1 MFYKNIK
8 ELQIENTSICN
19 AACPM
24 CLRENTPDDKSWF
37 EETYLPT
44 NFFKERIPD
53 YVMQQVERVLF
64 NGVLGDSAA
73 APNFIDVC
81 NTVLARAPQCYI
93 TVSTNGGLRN
103 ETFWIKLA
111 ESLADNGRVIFAI
124 DGLADTNHVYRVNVI
139 WDKVMKNAK
148 AFIDAGGH
156 AEWQFITF
164 KHNEHQ
170 VEEARNL
177 AHSMGFKS
185 FFVKPSHRFTLFE
198 MTAQTK
204 IVEPP
209 SQVIKLV
216 PRVTLDQ
223 WHDQSNHSKISCY
236 AKHNS
241 TVYIEY
247 TGKLFP
253 CCPLSS
259 RNMYSR
265 TVNFKDGWETLWAEH
280 GDRKI
285 NLNHHDWNS
294 IVQGAF
300 FQGVQDSWNKDYAN
314 GRLAACAGVC
324 SDSEIKFNDKNGRN
338 QSTQ

>member
-1 MFYKNIK
+1 MFYNNIK

-37 EETYLPT
+37 EETFLST
-44 NFFKERIPD
+44 AFFKERIPD
-53 YVMQQVERVLF
+53 YVMQQVERILF
-64 NGVLGDSAA
+64 NGVLGDPAA

-81 NTVLARAPQCYI
+81 DTMLERAPQSYI
-93 TVSTNGGLRN
+93 TISTNGGLRS
-103 ETFWIKLA
+103 ETFWTNLA
-111 ESLADNGRVIFAI
+111 KSLKTNGRVIFAI
-124 DGLADTNHVYRVNVI
+124 DGLEDTNHIYRVNVL
-139 WDKVMKNAK
+139 WSKVIKNAA
-148 AFIDAGGH
+148 AFIKAGGH

-170 VEEARNL
+170 VDEARQL
-177 AHSMGFKS
+177 AHTLGFKN

-198 MTAQTK
+198 MTAKNNT
-204 IVEPP
+204 VEPATHL
-209 SQVIKLV
+209 INFV
-216 PRVTLDQ
+216 PKVTLDY
-223 WHDQSNHSKISCY
+223 WHQQSNTSKISCY

-241 TVYIEY
+241 TAYIEY
-247 TGKLFP
+247 TGRLFP

-265 TVNFKDGWETLWAEH
+265 TINFNDGWETLWTTH
-280 GDRKI
+280 GNNKI
-285 NLNHHDWNS
+285 DLNTNDWDS
-294 IVQGAF
+294 IVHGPF

-324 SDSEIKFNDKNGRN
+324 SDSEIKFNNKNGSN
-338 QSTQ
+338 

>member
-44 NFFKERIPD
+44 EFFKKRIPD
-53 YVMQQVERVLF
+53 YVMQQVERILF
-64 NGVLGDSAA
+64 NGVLGDPAA

-81 NTVLARAPQCYI
+81 DTMLERGTNSYI
-93 TVSTNGGLRN
+93 TISTNGGLRN
-103 ETFWIKLA
+103 EEFWTKLA
-111 ESLADNGRVIFAI
+111 KSLTTKGRVIFAI
-124 DGLADTNHVYRVNVI
+124 DGLADTNHIYRVNVS
-139 WDKVMKNAK
+139 WNKVIKNVT
-148 AFIDAGGH
+148 AFIKAGGH

-170 VEEARNL
+170 VDEARQL
-177 AHSMGFKS
+177 AETIGFKN
-185 FFVKPSHRFTLFE
+185 FFVKSSHRFTLAE
-198 MTAQTK
+198 MTAQNK
-204 IVEPP
+204 IVEAPA
-209 SQVIKLV
+209 QVIKLV
-216 PRVTLDQ
+216 PKITLDQ

-241 TVYIEY
+241 TIYIEY

-259 RNMYSR
+259 RNMYGR
-265 TVNFKDGWETLWAEH
+265 TINFKDGWEELWKEY
-280 GDRKI
+280 GDNKI
-285 NLNHHDWNS
+285 NLNHHDWDS
-294 IVQGAF
+294 IVQGSF
-300 FQGVQDSWNKDYAN
+300 FQGVQTSWNKDYAN

-324 SDSEIKFNDKNGRN
+324 SDSKVKFNDKNGSN
-338 QSTQ
+338 

>member
-37 EETYLPT
+37 EESYLPT
-44 NFFKERIPD
+44 DFFNNRIPD
-53 YVMQQVERVLF
+53 YVMQQLERILF
-64 NGVLGDSAA
+64 NGVLGDPAA

-81 NTVLARAPQCYI
+81 DTMLKRAPQSFI
-93 TVSTNGGLRN
+93 TISTNGGLRN
-103 ETFWIKLA
+103 ETFWTKLA
-111 ESLADNGRVIFAI
+111 ASLNNKGRVIFAI
-124 DGLADTNHVYRVNVI
+124 DGLSDTNHIYRVNVV
-139 WDKVMKNAK
+139 WEKVMRNVE
-148 AFIDAGGH
+148 AFIKAGGN

-170 VEEARNL
+170 VEEARQL
-177 AHSMGFKS
+177 AHDIGFKN
-185 FFVKPSHRFTLFE
+185 FFVKPSHRFTLSE
-198 MTAQTK
+198 MTTPNS
-204 IVEPP
+204 IVEAPT
-209 SQVIKLV
+209 QTIKFV
-216 PRVTLDQ
+216 PKITLDQ
-223 WHDQSNHSKISCY
+223 WHSQSNNSNISCY

-241 TVYIEY
+241 TIYIEY

-259 RNMYSR
+259 RNMYGR
-265 TVNFKDGWETLWAEH
+265 TVSFKDGWDKLWEEH
-280 GDRKI
+280 GDSKI
-285 NLNHHDWNS
+285 NLNYYDWDS
-294 IVQGAF
+294 IVHGTF
-300 FQGVQDSWNKDYAN
+300 FHGVQDSWNKDYAN

-338 QSTQ
+338 